1 MTRADIIHLQTRLT
15 ELGYRPGPVDG
26 WYGEQTRRAYQ
37 TYLDDQNSSVPNL
50 TPSPQKPWYLSRA
63 VLGAIA
69 TIIAS
74 GAGIAGWAVDSSQLA
89 ELLSSLATLGFGI
102 LAFVGTIQRKG
113 EIRGRY
119 TKNAAVS
126 ADGDADDSAGAAAE
140 RMRVVVPAGHR
151 SGPDWNERRED
162 GPGWNG

>member
-1 MTRADIIHLQTRLT
+1 MTRADIIHLQTRLA

-126 ADGDADDSAGAAAE
+126 RIGGVDDQLEFDA
-140 RMRVVVPAGHR
+140 RKLRVVVPAGHR

>member
-1 MTRADIIHLQTRLT
+1 MTRADIIHLQTRLA

-113 EIRGRY
+113 EIRGHY
-119 TKNAAVS
+119 SKNAAVS
-126 ADGDADDSAGAAAE
+126 ADGDADDRIESTAGQL
-140 RMRVVVPAGHR
+140 RVVLPAGHR
-151 SGPDWNERRED
+151 AERERAED
-162 GPGWNG
+162 AGWNG

>member
-1 MTRADIIHLQTRLT
+1 MTRADIIHLQTRLA

-102 LAFVGTIQRKG
+102 LAFVGTIYRKG
-113 EIRGRY
+113 EIRRGQI
-119 TKNAAVS
+119 TAVS
-126 ADGDADDSAGAAAE
+126 QSRGADDGDESAAGQL
-140 RMRVVVPAGHR
+140 RVVVPAGHR
-151 SGPDWNERRED
+151 TGPEWNERQDD

>member
-1 MTRADIIHLQTRLT
+1 MTRADIIHLQTRLA

-63 VLGAIA
+63 VLGALA

-74 GAGIAGWAVDSSQLA
+74 GAGIAGWVVDAGHLA
-89 ELLSSLATLGFGI
+89 DILSSTATLIFGV
-102 LAFVGTIQRKG
+102 LAFIGTIYRKG
-113 EIRGRY
+113 EIRRG
-119 TKNAAVS
+119 KIPAVS
-126 ADGDADDSAGAAAE
+126 QPRGTDDRIESDARQLRMELPSRYYAERKRADDA
-140 RMRVVVPAGHR
+140 
-151 SGPDWNERRED
+151 
-162 GPGWNG
+162 GWNG

>member
-1 MTRADIIHLQTRLT
+1 MLTRAEIIELQTRLT

-126 ADGDADDSAGAAAE
+126 VLGGGDDFSDAGLDTQ
-140 RMRVVVPAGHR
+140 RMRVVVPAEHR
-151 SGPDWNERRED
+151 AERERTED
-162 GPGWNG
+162 APGWNG